1 MSSETRVFKDAIYEQ
16 FGRIGKAV
24 ASPRRIEL
32 LDLLCQGPRTVDV
45 LAQQAGQSL
54 ANTSHHLQVL
64 RSARLVETVR
74 SGSFVTYRL
83 ADDDVCAFFAALRGL
98 AESHLAEV
106 PHVAREFLESR
117 GAMEPIA
124 VDVLVERI
132 RRGEVMIIDV
142 RPHDEYLA
150 GHIPGAVSI
159 PLDELK
165 ERLDELPLKGQ
176 IAAYCRGR
184 YCVLAIEA
192 VETLTAEGFDAT
204 RIELGVLDWQA
215 AGYGVEIGS
224 GV

>member
-1 MSSETRVFKDAIYEQ
+1 MRSEARVFKDAIYEQ

-106 PHVAREFLESR
+106 PHVARDFLESR

-132 RRGEVMIIDV
+132 RRGEVTIIDV

-150 GHIPGAVSI
+150 GHIPGAVSV

-165 ERLDELPLKGQ
+165 GRLAELPLEGQ

>member
-1 MSSETRVFKDAIYEQ
+1 MRSETRVFKDAIYEQ

-32 LDLLCQGPRTVDV
+32 LDLLCQGPRTVEV

-64 RSARLVETVR
+64 RAARLVETVR
-74 SGSFVTYRL
+74 NGSFVTYRL

-117 GAMEPIA
+117 GAMEPIR

-132 RRGEVMIIDV
+132 RRGEVTIIDV

-150 GHIPGAVSI
+150 GHIPGAVSV

-165 ERLDELPLKGQ
+165 ERLHALPLEGQ

-192 VETLTAEGFDAT
+192 VETLTAEGVDAT
-204 RIELGVLDWQA
+204 RIELGVLDWQG
-215 AGYGVEIGS
+215 AGYGVGRGS

>member
-1 MSSETRVFKDAIYEQ
+1 MRSQARVFKDAIYEQ

-32 LDLLCQGPRTVDV
+32 LDLLCQGPRTVEV

-64 RSARLVETVR
+64 RSAHLVETVR
-74 SGSFVTYRL
+74 NGSFVTYRL

-117 GAMEPIA
+117 GAMEPIR

-132 RRGEVMIIDV
+132 RRGEVTIIDV

-150 GHIPGAVSI
+150 GHIPGAVSV

-165 ERLDELPLKGQ
+165 ERLDELPLEGQ

-192 VETLTAEGFDAT
+192 VETLTAAGFDAT
-204 RIELGVLDWQA
+204 RIEMGVLDWQA
-215 AGYGVEIGS
+215 AGHGVEIGS

>member
-45 LAQQAGQSL
+45 LAQQAGLSL

-74 SGSFVTYRL
+74 NGSFVTYRL
-83 ADDDVCAFFAALRGL
+83 ADADVSAFFA
-98 AESHLAEV
+98 
-106 PHVAREFLESR
+106 
-117 GAMEPIA
+117 
-124 VDVLVERI
+124 
-132 RRGEVMIIDV
+132 
-142 RPHDEYLA
+142 
-150 GHIPGAVSI
+150 
-159 PLDELK
+159 
-165 ERLDELPLKGQ
+165 ELPLKGQ

>member
-1 MSSETRVFKDAIYEQ
+1 MRSDAREFKDAIYEQ

-45 LAQQAGQSL
+45 LSRQAGQSL

-64 RSARLVETVR
+64 RSARLVEAVR
-74 SGSFVTYRL
+74 NGSFVTYRL
-83 ADDDVCAFFAALRGL
+83 ADADVSAFFAALRGL

-117 GAMEPIA
+117 GAVEAIG
-124 VDVLVERI
+124 VDALVERI
-132 RRGEVMIIDV
+132 RRGEVTVIDV

-150 GHIPGAVSI
+150 GHIPGAVSVPI
-159 PLDELK
+159 DELK
-165 ERLDELPLKGQ
+165 ERLDEWPLEEQ
-176 IAAYCRGR
+176 IVAYCRGR

-204 RIELGVLDWQA
+204 RLELGVLDWQA
-215 AGYGVEIGS
+215 AGYGVEVGS
-224 GV
+224 GI